1 MLCLHPVPCI
11 RGFPRAR
18 LPCEDSRMSPQ
29 RRRTPRTRR
38 GPLNEPPP
46 YSSRVFLVSL
56 AERRFFLALQR
67 AVSPHLHVCPK
78 VRVADVILCPAALW
92 KRFGGA
98 ISQKHFDFV
107 LANPQSLRVACCI
120 ELDDSSHEKLSRRTR
135 DAFLNET
142 LHAADVPLLRFRAR
156 ASYDS
161 DALRRRIFATLRR
174 ASRVRPSSE

>member
-1 MLCLHPVPCI
+1 
-11 RGFPRAR
+11 
-18 LPCEDSRMSPQ
+18 MSPQ
-29 RRRTPRTRR
+29 RHRPPRRTRR
-38 GPLNEPPP
+38 ILGEPPP

-67 AVSPHLHVCPK
+67 AVSPHLHICPK
-78 VRVADVILCPAALW
+78 VRVADVILCPPALW

-120 ELDDSSHEKLSRRTR
+120 ELDDSSHQRLSRRTR

-142 LHAADVPLLRFRAR
+142 LHAADVPLIRFRAR

-174 ASRVRPSSE
+174 AARLSPSTA

>member
-1 MLCLHPVPCI
+1 
-11 RGFPRAR
+11 
-18 LPCEDSRMSPQ
+18 MSPQ
-29 RRRTPRTRR
+29 RHRPPRRTRR
-38 GPLNEPPP
+38 ILGAPPP

-67 AVSPHLHVCPK
+67 AVSPHLHICPK
-78 VRVADVILCPAALW
+78 VRVADVILCPPALW

-120 ELDDSSHEKLSRRTR
+120 ELDDSSHQRLSRRTR

-142 LHAADVPLLRFRAR
+142 LHAADVPLIRFRAR

-174 ASRVRPSSE
+174 AARLSPSTA